1 MEDLENATPEHHAVI
16 SDWICSF
23 HRWMLSNDR
32 KEGTAR
38 AYTRSMVFLYEED
51 QKSPA
56 AMASQEY
63 FELTKA
69 SLKNKIGNGQRSAS
83 VRLWKMFFEEYG
95 HPTEPPEKSDGSKL
109 FQVNLEA
116 GEARKTSTPQNVFA
130 DENSAEVKKL
140 RNELELPGDWS
151 VAKRSRNSGDLL
163 TAMSP
168 GGRIYTSKQAVDVRL
183 GREPTRL
190 RKESTGEPTVGEGAG
205 EGEET
210 TNDTANAGEKRK
222 RAESKRAAAKKEASA
237 TATEE
242 KDKTKEKAAA
252 KTKASK
258 EDKGE
263 TSEKDKDKEK
273 KAKTKKEKKEKKDKK
288 DKKDKKEK
296 KQKKKEKKE
305 QKAAAKAAAAAA
317 GASSSSSSSDKE
329 DETKDPS
336 ENLGEQVAEA
346 ARGDSVRRVVPVLE
360 AWGTAVACANVSAGR
375 AYDERQ
381 LDAFLLRGRAPE
393 KTLAKRISGLYVQQE
408 LEICGRPYFR
418 KADSETA
425 TFVQYHEDK
434 KMWRITSN
442 VEAKGEFG
450 KVKDKNDVPW
460 KAKKTWKIFDGKGT
474 HLEDEDV
481 RVIYMDAEALP
492 VGEQVEICLPVLPE
506 SCFGAVTTKREA
518 PPPAASSKSSS
529 SGSGDES
536 DSKKAKRE

>member
-288 DKKDKKEK
+288 DKKRQEGEK
-296 KQKKKEKKE
+296 
-305 QKAAAKAAAAAA
+305 
-317 GASSSSSSSDKE
+317 
-329 DETKDPS
+329 
-336 ENLGEQVAEA
+336 AE
-346 ARGDSVRRVVPVLE
+346 E
-360 AWGTAVACANVSAGR
+360 
-375 AYDERQ
+375 
-381 LDAFLLRGRAPE
+381 
-393 KTLAKRISGLYVQQE
+393 
-408 LEICGRPYFR
+408 
-418 KADSETA
+418 
-425 TFVQYHEDK
+425 
-434 KMWRITSN
+434 
-442 VEAKGEFG
+442 
-450 KVKDKNDVPW
+450 
-460 KAKKTWKIFDGKGT
+460 
-474 HLEDEDV
+474 
-481 RVIYMDAEALP
+481 
-492 VGEQVEICLPVLPE
+492 
-506 SCFGAVTTKREA
+506 KREKGA
-518 PPPAASSKSSS
+518 ESSCEGSCRSSRS
-529 SGSGDES
+529 CWSILKLQFIRQGRRDEGPLG
-536 DSKKAKRE
+536 KLG